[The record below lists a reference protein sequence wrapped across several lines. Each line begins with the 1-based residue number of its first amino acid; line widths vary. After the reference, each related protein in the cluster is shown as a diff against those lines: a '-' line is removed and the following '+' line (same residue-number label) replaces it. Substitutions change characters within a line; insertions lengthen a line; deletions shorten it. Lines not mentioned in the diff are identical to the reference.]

1 MGHYDSCNSHV
12 LLLRKQKQEGQ
23 KFKAMTQLE
32 TSLPYLRLYLKKS
45 KTGHTAVFK
54 PAPPYLARKLPFCC
68 ETVVL
73 TEDLGHFLF
82 SSIQPYPSPHT
93 FLYSS
98 LLRHTVCNL
107 IVKNL
112 RITWNSII
120 Q

>member
-12 LLLRKQKQEGQ
+12 LCKQRQEGQ
-23 KFKAMTQLE
+23 KFKAMTRLE
-32 TSLPYLRLYLKKS
+32 TSLPYMRLYLKKS
-45 KTGHTAVFK
+45 KIGHTAVFK
-54 PAPPYLARKLPFCC
+54 PAPPYLARKSPFCC
-68 ETVVL
+68 EMVVL

-93 FLYSS
+93 SLHSS
-98 LLRHTVCNL
+98 RLRHTVCNL

>member
-12 LLLRKQKQEGQ
+12 LCKQRQEGQ

-32 TSLPYLRLYLKKS
+32 TSLPYMRLYLKKS
-45 KTGHTAVFK
+45 KIGHTAVFK
-54 PAPPYLARKLPFCC
+54 PAPPYLARKSPFCC
-68 ETVVL
+68 EMVVL

-93 FLYSS
+93 SLYSS
-98 LLRHTVCNL
+98 RLRHTVCNL